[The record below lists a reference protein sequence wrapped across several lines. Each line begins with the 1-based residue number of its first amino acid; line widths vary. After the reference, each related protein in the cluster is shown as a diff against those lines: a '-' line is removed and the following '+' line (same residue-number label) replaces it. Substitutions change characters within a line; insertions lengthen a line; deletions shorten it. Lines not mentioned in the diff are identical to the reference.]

1 MHALLL
7 RQNYFPSWKWF
18 SPDVMRNEKVKSQ
31 WVMVPLIV
39 SFGCLFV
46 VLIREV
52 CEDYIKEVEKS
63 IERCGRERS
72 QKGRGAA
79 EVEMSRERR
88 GGERSQKERGEVE
101 KSGVWRG
108 RVRRQKERG
117 ARGVSRRVECGVV
130 DIYQRQVEVLLNL
143 GSGGGGA
150 VFF

>member
-39 SFGCLFV
+39 SFGCLVV

-63 IERCGRERS
+63 TERCGRERS
-72 QKGRGAA
+72 QK
-79 EVEMSRERR
+79 ERVA
-88 GGERSQKERGEVE
+88 G
-101 KSGVWRG
+101 
-108 RVRRQKERG
+108 
-117 ARGVSRRVECGVV
+117 
-130 DIYQRQVEVLLNL
+130 
-143 GSGGGGA
+143 
-150 VFF
+150 

>member
-1 MHALLL
+1 
-7 RQNYFPSWKWF
+7 
-18 SPDVMRNEKVKSQ
+18 
-31 WVMVPLIV
+31 MVPLIV

-63 IERCGRERS
+63 TERCGRERS
-72 QKGRGAA
+72 QKERGAG
-79 EVEMSRERR
+79 EVEMSRVRR

-117 ARGVSRRVECGVV
+117 ARGVSRRVEYGVV